1 MVRRRSLAT
10 ALKIRRQSY
19 GVFEMLAWPAVV
31 WSAVEIALRT
41 SVREF
46 GGLADATLILAC
58 AAMTVGFCRHMRR
71 GSDRCF

>member
-1 MVRRRSLAT
+1 MALPRSLAT
-10 ALKIRRQSY
+10 ALRTRRESY

-41 SVREF
+41 SVMEF

-58 AAMTVGFCRHMRR
+58 AAMTVGVCRHMRR
-71 GSDRCF
+71 PPVRM